1 MSQPQL
7 HIVITKSEKNPIVGA
22 LLGLFFGFIG
32 LFYSSTKAALI
43 MLAPTLLSAVLI
55 PFFIG
60 IPMIF
65 MTWIACGVV
74 GYVVCDKHN
83 KALMQ
88 SVQETTHNKAA

>member
-1 MSQPQL
+1 MSQPQM

-22 LLGLFFGFIG
+22 LLGFFFGFIG
-32 LFYSSTKAALI
+32 LFYSSPKAALI
-43 MLAPTLLSAVLI
+43 MLAPTLLSCVLI

-60 IPMIF
+60 IPMIV

-83 KALMQ
+83 KSLHNT
-88 SVQETTHNKAA
+88 VQETVQNKAA